1 MNKKGAILAAW
12 LMFPVS
18 GNLVAAETQVVVSE
32 QNGISPPTI
41 SWSELEK
48 RRPPDSFHMVYA
60 EDKPVCKTIL
70 DALNEE
76 GYDRRYF
83 NSSPEIYHP
92 LPELLLQTRLNMPR
106 RLLGTHLFRTEE
118 YEIPWVDEK
127 GRPQKDY
134 WYRFIG
140 QGYDTL
146 ALATDI
152 NESYYANHTE
162 PYTDFIDFRRT
173 FFSTDRLVW
182 SKRKLAW
189 IPEFDFFAEYY
200 VNYKKWNGSFKAWE
214 VYGGTEEGK
223 YSDGYWYPIKAG
235 DDIFDEIIKIN
246 SDYYL
251 LSTPAYPL
259 QNEAIGIVVSA
270 FNYMHS
276 FQTWAYGK
284 NEARAICLIESNFL
298 LQGVK
303 L

>member
-12 LMFPVS
+12 LMFHVS
-18 GNLVAAETQVVVSE
+18 GNQVAAETQVAVSE
-32 QNGISPPTI
+32 QNGTSPPII

-60 EDKPVCKTIL
+60 EDKSVCKTIL

-106 RLLGTHLFRTEE
+106 KLLGTHLFRTEE
-118 YEIPWVDEK
+118 YEIPWVDKK
-127 GRPQKDY
+127 GEPQKDY

-173 FFSTDRLVW
+173 FFSTNIQVW
-182 SKRKLAW
+182 SEKKQLL
-189 IPEFDFFAEYY
+189 IPEFDYFTVYLVGYQKWGENFNAHKAYTDKIVTRIYSNGKEYAIHP
-200 VNYKKWNGSFKAWE
+200 GQ
-214 VYGGTEEGK
+214 
-223 YSDGYWYPIKAG
+223 
-235 DDIFDEIIKIN
+235 DIFGELIEMNDN
-246 SDYYL
+246 YYL
-251 LSTPAYPL
+251 ISTAAYPV
-259 QNEAIGIVVSA
+259 QNDRIWIVVSA
-270 FNYMHS
+270 FNYMHTY
-276 FQTWAYGK
+276 QTWAYGK
-284 NEARAICLIESNFL
+284 NDARNVCLLQSNFI
-298 LQGVK
+298 LQGE
-303 L
+303 

>member
-1 MNKKGAILAAW
+1 MNKKGVILAAW

-18 GNLVAAETQVVVSE
+18 GNLVAAETQVAVSE
-32 QNGISPPTI
+32 ENRTSPPTI

-60 EDKPVCKTIL
+60 EDKPVCKIIL

-127 GRPQKDY
+127 GKPQKDY

-146 ALATDI
+146 ILATDI
-152 NESYYANHTE
+152 EDGYFTKYTES
-162 PYTDFIDFRRT
+162 YTDFIQFRRS
-173 FFSTDRLVW
+173 FFSENLKVW
-182 SKRKLAW
+182 SKRKSAW
-189 IPEFDFFAEYY
+189 IYEFESFQDKTKWYEIFKFLNFQAE
-200 VNYKKWNGSFKAWE
+200 NGDE
-214 VYGGTEEGK
+214 QK
-223 YSDGYWYPIKAG
+223 YSQQYWS
-235 DDIFDEIIKIN
+235 DISENESVFEELVNLDN
-246 SDYYL
+246 QYYL
-251 LSTPAYPL
+251 LMTRSYPEQGSRLAIVAY
-259 QNEAIGIVVSA
+259 V
-270 FNYMHS
+270 FNHMHTYM
-276 FQTWAYGK
+276 TWAYGN
-284 NEARAICLIESNFL
+284 NEARAICLIESRFV
-298 LQGVK
+298 LQGE
-303 L
+303 

>member
-12 LMFPVS
+12 LMFPLS
-18 GNLVAAETQVVVSE
+18 GNLVAAETQVAASE
-32 QNGISPPTI
+32 QNGTSPPTI

-106 RLLGTHLFRTEE
+106 KLLETHLFRTEE

-127 GRPQKDY
+127 GKPQKDY

-140 QGYDTL
+140 QGYSVF

-152 NESYYANHTE
+152 DESYYEKHKYM
-162 PYTDFIDFRRT
+162 YTDYIDFRST
-173 FFSTDRLVW
+173 FF
-182 SKRKLAW
+182 
-189 IPEFDFFAEYY
+189 
-200 VNYKKWNGSFKAWE
+200 FK
-214 VYGGTEEGK
+214 K
-223 YSDGYWYPIKAG
+223 YSGLVEEK
-235 DDIFDEIIKIN
+235 N
-246 SDYYL
+246 STG
-251 LSTPAYPL
+251 S
-259 QNEAIGIVVSA
+259 
-270 FNYMHS
+270 
-276 FQTWAYGK
+276 
-284 NEARAICLIESNFL
+284 
-298 LQGVK
+298 
-303 L
+303 